1 MRLAPRVTNLK
12 ASATVE
18 MTERVRA
25 ARAAGRKIIGLSSGD
40 PNIVTDPRITDAAA
54 KALRDGDTHYV
65 SSNGNT
71 ALREAVAA
79 RELLRTGAAYAPTD
93 LLITP
98 GGKFALLAALMA
110 VVSAGDEVLVPEPG
124 WVSYGPCIQLCGG
137 VPVPLAMLDRVD
149 PDQLAAAITPRT
161 VAIILNSPVNP
172 TGRVLPA
179 HEIAA
184 VVALAERHNLWIIFD
199 QVYSDL
205 LHQDRFFAPQAT
217 PEGQAR
223 TLVVDS
229 FSKTFGMTGW
239 RLGSLAVPGGLIKS
253 FQRFMQHSVYC
264 VPGFVQQAGTVA
276 LALYDELVP
285 QYRAMFR
292 ARQTLAAARL
302 DAIDGI
308 RCTAPTAGFYV
319 FPAVGPADAVVS
331 ARWLDA
337 IDVASVPG
345 SAFGAA
351 GAGHVRL
358 SLSTSDAE
366 LVEAMDRIARL
377 ALQEGLSP

>member
-40 PNIVTDPRITDAAA
+40 PNIVTDPRITEAAA

-65 SSNGNT
+65 SSNGNP

-79 RELLRTGAAYAPTD
+79 RELLRTGAAYAPAD

-137 VPVPLAMLDRVD
+137 VPVPLAMLDRID
-149 PDQLAAAITPRT
+149 PDQLAAAISPRT

-172 TGRVLPA
+172 TGRVLPEA
-179 HEIAA
+179 EIAA

-205 LHQDRFFAPQAT
+205 LHEGRFVAPQAT
-217 PEGQAR
+217 PAGQAR

-264 VPGFVQQAGTVA
+264 VPGFVQQAGAVA
-276 LALYDELVP
+276 LSLYDELVP

-292 ARQTLAAARL
+292 ARQLLAAARL
-302 DAIDGI
+302 DAIEGI
-308 RCTAPTAGFYV
+308 SCTAPTAGFYV
-319 FPAVGPADAVVS
+319 FPAVGPVDAAVS

-337 IDVASVPG
+337 LDVASVPG

-358 SLSTSDAE
+358 SLSTSDAD
-366 LVEAMDRIARL
+366 LVDAMDRIQRL
-377 ALQEGLSP
+377 AQQEGLSL